1 MTTTFSDYC
10 ATADAR
16 EQIAANVLEWT
27 QMLCLALEQDFVQ
40 TSIKRARFLMPSS
53 DNPQYWEDRIAEYK
67 EGKDV
72 YKFSIDTGR
81 KYHKIVQTCSDGSQ
95 SVHAFVDKKTGE
107 LYKAGKD
114 LYKFSI
120 VTGRKYHKIVQTC
133 TDGSQS
139 VHAFVDKNTGEL
151 YKAASW
157 KAPAKDVRFDLRI
170 IGQREWVLENCDWAG
185 GYLYK

>member
-1 MTTTFSDYC
+1 MTTTMTLQEFEKVQ
-10 ATADAR
+10 AAR
-16 EQIAANVLEWT
+16 QVIAANALKYT
-27 QMLCLALEQDFVQ
+27 QMLCEALEQNFLEQ
-40 TSIKRARFLMPSS
+40 SIKRAQFLMPSS
-53 DNPQYWEDRIAEYK
+53 DNPQYWEDRIA
-67 EGKDV
+67 D
-72 YKFSIDTGR
+72 
-81 KYHKIVQTCSDGSQ
+81 
-95 SVHAFVDKKTGE
+95 
-107 LYKAGKD
+107 YKAGKD
-114 LYKFSI
+114 VYKFSI

-170 IGQREWVLENCDWAG
+170 IKDREFVLENCDWAG

>member
-1 MTTTFSDYC
+1 MTTTFADYC
-10 ATADAR
+10 GTADAR

-107 LYKAGKD
+107 LYKA
-114 LYKFSI
+114 
-120 VTGRKYHKIVQTC
+120 
-133 TDGSQS
+133 
-139 VHAFVDKNTGEL
+139 
-151 YKAASW
+151 ASW
-157 KAPAKDVRFDLRI
+157 KAPAKGVRFDLRI
-170 IGQREWVLENCDWAG
+170 ISQREDVLENCDWAG
-185 GYLYK
+185 GYLYQR

>member
-1 MTTTFSDYC
+1 MTTMTLQEFEKVQ
-10 ATADAR
+10 AAR
-16 EQIAANVLEWT
+16 QVIAANALKYT
-27 QMLCLALEQDFVQ
+27 QMLCEALEQNFLEQ
-40 TSIKRARFLMPSS
+40 SIKRAQFLMPSS
-53 DNPQYWEDRIAEYK
+53 DNPQYWEERIE
-67 EGKDV
+67 D
-72 YKFSIDTGR
+72 
-81 KYHKIVQTCSDGSQ
+81 
-95 SVHAFVDKKTGE
+95 
-107 LYKAGKD
+107 YKAGKD

-170 IGQREWVLENCDWAG
+170 IEQREFVLENCDWAG
-185 GYLYK
+185 GYLYKS

>member
-1 MTTTFSDYC
+1 MTTTMTLQEFEKVQS
-10 ATADAR
+10 AR
-16 EQIAANVLEWT
+16 QVIAANALKYTE
-27 QMLCLALEQDFVQ
+27 MLCEALEHDFVQ
-40 TSIKRARFLMPSS
+40 TSIKRAQFLMPSS
-53 DNPQYWEDRIAEYK
+53 DNPQYWEERIE
-67 EGKDV
+67 E
-72 YKFSIDTGR
+72 
-81 KYHKIVQTCSDGSQ
+81 
-95 SVHAFVDKKTGE
+95 
-107 LYKAGKD
+107 YKAGKD

-133 TDGSQS
+133 SDGAQS